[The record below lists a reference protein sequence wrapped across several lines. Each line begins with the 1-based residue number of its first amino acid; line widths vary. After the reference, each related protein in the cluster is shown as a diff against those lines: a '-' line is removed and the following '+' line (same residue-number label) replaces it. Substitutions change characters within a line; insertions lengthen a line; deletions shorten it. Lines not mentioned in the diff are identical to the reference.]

1 MYSGLCCLSH
11 SDLLV
16 QLGTIMENVLRQ
28 RDALVHRGSFNQDAT
43 FLDHHWSVFRAIRE
57 QDEEDGERAMQA
69 LLAHASWCSKTC
81 LPQRTG
87 RPRSHLVERKEGGAG
102 RNPGARPTAI

>member
-16 QLGTIMENVLRQ
+16 QLGTIMENALRQ

-57 QDEEDGERAMQA
+57 QDEDGGERAMQA
-69 LLAHASWCSKTC
+69 LLAHASSVLENVLAAKNRLSKKP
-81 LPQRTG
+81 LG
-87 RPRSHLVERKEGGAG
+87 SVDA
-102 RNPGARPTAI
+102 TA

>member
-16 QLGTIMENVLRQ
+16 QLGAIMENVLRQ

-69 LLAHASWCSKTC
+69 LLAHASSVLENVLASKNGPSKKPLGST
-81 LPQRTG
+81 
-87 RPRSHLVERKEGGAG
+87 EGA
-102 RNPGARPTAI
+102 A